1 MDERSTLVNSMST
14 AQRERL
20 AYIEYR
26 LWFIGQVT
34 RKDLLTRFGLATA
47 AGTRDMV
54 LYRELAPDNLRYE
67 GKVYH
72 YENCFKPL
80 FTHQVE
86 RVLSALTSGYGD
98 GERDVVAT
106 AIPFDAPLRI
116 NQPGLALLATITRSI
131 YGAYPLKLIY
141 HSMKTGAVPREI
153 VPMALVDSGQ
163 RWHVRAYDR
172 TKAEFGDL
180 VLTRMEKLSLYKEN
194 DARRSLAVFE
204 NLESDQQWQKMVT
217 LELIPH
223 PAHPYPESIM
233 RDYGMRNGR
242 MTMTVRAALAGY
254 VLRQWQVD
262 CSAQAQLKNETYRL
276 RLANPQ
282 VLKEVE
288 NAILAP
294 GFSRSI
300 FS

>member
-1 MDERSTLVNSMST
+1 MKDRSTLLDSLSA

-26 LWFIGQVT
+26 LWFIGQVM
-34 RKDLLTRFGLATA
+34 RKDLLSRFGLATA

-67 GKVYH
+67 GKVYY
-72 YENCFKPL
+72 YENSFKPL

-116 NQPGLALLATITRSI
+116 NQPGLALLATITRAI

-141 HSMKTGAVPREI
+141 HSMKTGAVSREI
-153 VPMALVDSGQ
+153 VPLALVDSGQ

-172 TKAEFGDL
+172 TKAEFRDL
-180 VLTRMEKLSLYKEN
+180 VLTRMEKLSPYKEN
-194 DARRSLAVFE
+194 DARRSLAAFE
-204 NLESDQQWQKMVT
+204 NLESDQQWQQMVK

-233 RDYGMRNGR
+233 RDYGMRNGKLA
-242 MTMTVRAALAGY
+242 MTVRAALAGY

-262 CSAQAQLKNETYRL
+262 CSVQAQAKISVYRL
-276 RLANPQ
+276 RLANPET
-282 VLKEVE
+282 LKAVE
-288 NAILAP
+288 NAVLAP
-294 GFSRSI
+294 GYV
-300 FS
+300 